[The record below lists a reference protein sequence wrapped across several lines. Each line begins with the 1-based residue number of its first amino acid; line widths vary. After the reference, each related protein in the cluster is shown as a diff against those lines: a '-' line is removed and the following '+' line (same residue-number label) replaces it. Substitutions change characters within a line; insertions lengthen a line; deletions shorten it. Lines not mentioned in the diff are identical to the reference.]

1 MSALTHEGLVNQK
14 YALLPAF
21 LQAKGL
27 IRQHVSSF
35 NHFISSDLLKII
47 RAKGNERIGCD
58 ADPNFYLKYTNIY
71 VGRPSL
77 EEDYVQTE
85 LTPNQCRLRDQT
97 YSAPITVDVEYTR
110 GKEVVI
116 RKGKNGVGAITIGRM
131 PIMLRSDRCVLT
143 GKNEEELARVGE
155 CPLDPGGYFVV
166 KGTEKVILIQEQLS
180 KNRII
185 IDTDSHG
192 QIVASVTSSTHER
205 KSKTNIVTKHGRLLL
220 KHNAFTEDVNIVI
233 VMRAMGIESDA
244 EVLQLVGTE
253 GAFAALLAPTL
264 QHCREEAVFTR
275 QQALDY
281 LASKVKSAGRPM
293 GGPGGGGGGG
303 GGGFQRRG
311 RSRVDEARD
320 ILANVVLCHVPVV
333 SFDYQQKVTYIA
345 VMIRRMLYAML
356 DPSFIDDRDYYGN
369 KRLELAG
376 GLLALLFED
385 LFKRLNADLK
395 RQADSSLSKA
405 NRATQ
410 FDIAKCIRTD
420 TINFGLEHAISSGN
434 WTIKRFR
441 MERKGVTQ
449 VLSRLSFISA
459 VGMMTRITSQFEKTR
474 KVSGPRALQP
484 SQWGMLCPA
493 DTPEGESCGLV
504 KNLALM
510 THVTTDEEEGPI
522 ARLAHIMGVEPASL
536 VNQSELRE
544 QGSALVFLNGNILGV
559 HRRPKY
565 FVRSFREMRRRG
577 KVGEFVSVYL
587 QHDTVQIASDG
598 GRVCRPLI
606 ICDRGVPRVTDE
618 HLQLLREGKWTFN
631 TFLRNGLLEY
641 LDVNEENNS
650 LVALYESNCGP
661 RVTHLEIEP
670 FTIMGVVAGLIP
682 YPHHNQSPR
691 NTYQCAMGKQAMGNV
706 AFNQLNR
713 MDTLLYLLCY
723 PQRPLLTTKTI
734 ELVGFDRL
742 GAGQNATVAVMSYSG
757 YDIEDAIVMNRAS
770 LDRGF
775 GRCIVLRK
783 HSATLKKYANR
794 TQDRIVLPAGT
805 GAPGAKVPGKFRLL
819 DRDGIAAAGE
829 VLSQGEVLVNKQ
841 VPTNTRDQVTNPA
854 AMPDAFYRP
863 SPVSWKGY
871 SGGEKCVVDK
881 VMLTSNDDN
890 PTVVKV
896 LVRHTR
902 RPELG
907 DKFSS
912 RHGQKGV
919 VGSIWSQSDM
929 PFSER
934 GLVPD
939 LIMNPHG
946 FPSRMTVG
954 KMIELLG
961 SKAAVCTGKFHYGT
975 AFGEPAGLAD
985 TVEKISAEL
994 VESGF
999 SYSGKDFLHSGIT
1012 GEALEAY
1019 IFMGPVYYQ
1028 KLKHMVLDKMHARA
1042 RGPRVVLTRQPTE
1055 GRSRDGGLRLG
1066 EMERDCL
1073 IGYGA
1078 SMLLLERLMIS
1089 SDQFEVHVCTHC
1101 GLMGYYD
1108 AKQRR
1113 ALCPSL
1119 KSSEHMCTL
1128 KSGSRLCTQPATAM
1142 SAASGASA
1150 ACWGSLSDD
1159 LAANSSSSRSTETGG
1174 SSTTGSSSSS
1184 RSTERGG
1191 SSTTGSSSSNSSNS
1205 SGAAAPLPPGFR
1217 FEKVAAII
1225 AFDRFEYFRQT
1236 VDALRQAWGAEE
1248 YIVTITI
1255 DGPPAGAP
1263 SSSKRA
1269 GAGAATDSSSSGSSE
1284 AEADDG
1290 FNRAGWEA
1298 INAYARHLQWLARN
1312 GRGGFREVIINASAA
1327 NIGLW
1332 PNKKRAVGGALALS
1346 DYVVVLEDD
1355 IVVAHDALRWFEWH
1369 VTSGLIFDN
1378 PDIAV
1383 ATCWSTSFPHHTT
1396 AVEGHDMLV
1405 AKDLGLLDK
1414 YWVDNWAQPW
1424 GWATW
1429 RRTWDAVGE
1438 GWSGQDIKLARAIQE
1453 RGWYETMPLVSRCN
1467 NIGSVGFH
1475 KKGATVGHVHQ
1486 RALTS
1491 ASFHN
1496 TRACTYT
1503 ELPRVNYSAPVGKEP
1518 LYGAVARLG
1527 ILRDIKFSQQSMETH
1542 RAAIQRFKEHHPEP
1556 SNWTSSC

>member
-1 MSALTHEGLVNQK
+1 MAAADHEGLINQK

-47 RAKGNERIGCD
+47 RAKGNERVTCD
-58 ADPNFYLKYTNIY
+58 ADPNFYLRYTNIY

-77 EEDYVQTE
+77 EEDYIQTE

-97 YSAPITVDVEYTR
+97 YSAPISVDVEYTR

-116 RKGKNGVGAITIGRM
+116 RKGKNNSGAIVIGRM

-143 GKNEEELARVGE
+143 GKSEEELARVGE
-155 CPLDPGGYFVV
+155 CPLDPGGYFIVR
-166 KGTEKVILIQEQLS
+166 GTEKVILIQEQLS

-192 QIVASVTSSTHER
+192 GIVASVTSSTHER

-220 KHNAFTEDVNIVI
+220 KHNAFTEDVNIMI
-233 VMRAMGIESDA
+233 VMRAMGVESDE

-253 GAFAALLAPTL
+253 GAFANLLIPTL
-264 QHCREEAVFTR
+264 QHCKEEGVYTR

-281 LASKVKSAGRPM
+281 LASKVKSTSRPGGPR
-293 GGPGGGGGGG
+293 GGPGGA
-303 GGGFQRRG
+303 FQRRT
-311 RSRVDEARD
+311 RSKVDEARE

-333 SFDYQQKVTYIA
+333 HFDYQQKITYIA

-420 TINFGLEHAISSGN
+420 TITFGLEHAISSGN

-522 ARLAHIMGVEPASL
+522 ARLAHIMGVEPATL

-544 QGSALVFLNGNILGV
+544 QGCALVFLNGNILGV

-577 KVGEFVSVYL
+577 KLGEFVSVYL

-606 ICDRGVPRVTDE
+606 ICDRGVPRVTEE

-650 LVALYESNCGP
+650 LVALYESNCAP
-661 RVTHLEIEP
+661 RTTHLEIEP

-682 YPHHNQSPR
+682 FPHHNQSPR

-783 HSATLKKYANR
+783 YGTSLKKYANR
-794 TQDRIVLPAGT
+794 TQDRIVLPAAAA
-805 GAPGAKVPGKFRLL
+805 APNPAQRPAKFRLL

-829 VLSQGEVLVNKQ
+829 VLTQGEVLVNKQ
-841 VPTNTRDQVTNPA
+841 MPTNTRDPVTNPA
-854 AMPDAFYRP
+854 AMPDAFYRNA
-863 SPVSWKGY
+863 PVSWKGY

-881 VMLTSNDDN
+881 VLLTSNDDCSC
-890 PTVVKV
+890 VVKV

-929 PFSER
+929 PFTER

-961 SKAAVCTGKFHYGT
+961 SKAAVCTGRFHYGT

-985 TVEKISAEL
+985 TVDKISKEL

-1089 SDQFEVHVCTHC
+1089 SDQFEVQVCTHC

-1113 ALCPSL
+1113 AVCPST
-1119 KSSEHMCTL
+1119 KSSEHMATL
-1128 KSGSRLCTQPATAM
+1128 KVPY
-1142 SAASGASA
+1142 AAKLLFQE
-1150 ACWGSLSDD
+1150 LSSM
-1159 LAANSSSSRSTETGG
+1159 N
-1174 SSTTGSSSSS
+1174 
-1184 RSTERGG
+1184 
-1191 SSTTGSSSSNSSNS
+1191 
-1205 SGAAAPLPPGFR
+1205 
-1217 FEKVAAII
+1217 
-1225 AFDRFEYFRQT
+1225 
-1236 VDALRQAWGAEE
+1236 
-1248 YIVTITI
+1248 IV
-1255 DGPPAGAP
+1255 P
-1263 SSSKRA
+1263 KLVL
-1269 GAGAATDSSSSGSSE
+1269 
-1284 AEADDG
+1284 AEA
-1290 FNRAGWEA
+1290 
-1298 INAYARHLQWLARN
+1298 
-1312 GRGGFREVIINASAA
+1312 
-1327 NIGLW
+1327 
-1332 PNKKRAVGGALALS
+1332 
-1346 DYVVVLEDD
+1346 
-1355 IVVAHDALRWFEWH
+1355 
-1369 VTSGLIFDN
+1369 
-1378 PDIAV
+1378 
-1383 ATCWSTSFPHHTT
+1383 
-1396 AVEGHDMLV
+1396 
-1405 AKDLGLLDK
+1405 
-1414 YWVDNWAQPW
+1414 
-1424 GWATW
+1424 
-1429 RRTWDAVGE
+1429 
-1438 GWSGQDIKLARAIQE
+1438 
-1453 RGWYETMPLVSRCN
+1453 
-1467 NIGSVGFH
+1467 
-1475 KKGATVGHVHQ
+1475 
-1486 RALTS
+1486 
-1491 ASFHN
+1491 
-1496 TRACTYT
+1496 
-1503 ELPRVNYSAPVGKEP
+1503 
-1518 LYGAVARLG
+1518 
-1527 ILRDIKFSQQSMETH
+1527 
-1542 RAAIQRFKEHHPEP
+1542 
-1556 SNWTSSC
+1556 